1 MKLRRHN
8 ANCSRKHHPRRLRL
22 ESLERRRVL
31 ASFAV
36 TTPLDVVD
44 TDDSLISLRE
54 AITMANDTVG
64 VDQISFDAAVFAA
77 PTTIELSLGQLT
89 ITDGV
94 EIQGPGQDTLTIDG
108 MSATRIFEIA
118 TAPSEDRAVTI
129 SDLTMTAG
137 RTIGFNE
144 GGGAIRQFSATTLTL
159 DSVAITN
166 SQTFGGNAGG
176 GAIASAGTLVVENS
190 LIAGNATASD
200 NSPGGAIAGTST
212 VTIRNSHLMGN
223 FTEGVGS
230 RGGAVS
236 STASLTIENSSLS
249 HNSTAGQD
257 ANGGAVGANS
267 RISIQSS
274 SFTANETR
282 AADADGGAI
291 AVFQASEAFG
301 GSLTVTD
308 TEIDS
313 NQTLN
318 TGARGGG
325 IYGDA
330 SDITVANSSI
340 TRNETTGDGS
350 NGGGIWLTRSDLT
363 ISQSTVSGNS
373 ALATGSI
380 GGGIGIVGGSMTAN
394 GVTVSDNEAEGEA
407 GGIQFDADLDT
418 ASLTLINSIVA
429 GNRVTAAAGTAPDLH
444 FFQTTPTLSVQ
455 SSLIGNN
462 GGTPLVAAAVADSE
476 GNLIGGSTPTTE
488 LDAGLDALTVVG
500 QTRIHPLSTGSIA
513 IDAGDAGLSTDVVS
527 DQRGDGFSRVAGA
540 AQDMGAMET
549 QVPAAADF
557 VVTTLT
563 DEIDFD
569 NETTSLREAII
580 IANGTPGTDAISF
593 DEVLRETD
601 GTIAFAHGS
610 LRITDSVSI
619 SGLGRQALSIDATGL
634 SRAIEIGGDADVTIE
649 DLTIT
654 GGRSAGSNP
663 TLPNFSDAATTL
675 QNGGGLRSDT
685 SGVVTL
691 RSVSIIDNQTLG
703 NHSIGG
709 GIWATS
715 GTLVI
720 EDSLIDN
727 NRGAGIA
734 VVNQSLSMIGSSVV
748 RNLGSG
754 IVVDAS
760 GASIVNSTLSTNTGT
775 TGGGLQ
781 VVGDSTIALV
791 QSTIFGNTAEIGGGV
806 SLADEVTQPVTID
819 NTIIAGNTGTVS
831 HPDLSL
837 PFISTNV
844 DIAFSLVGDSSDTVL
859 TESQTAD
866 ENGNLIG
873 HDAANGGSD
882 VIDALL
888 GPLVASGVDAAL
900 VHLPSASSPA
910 IDAGDDAR
918 AIDSS
923 GADLISDARGLPF
936 QRISGT
942 VDMGA
947 VESQIATPIIVWNDP
962 ADIPVGTALGQ
973 NQLNATTQSPGTFAY
988 TPVEGTV
995 LDLGDDQVLTAV
1007 FTPDDLTV
1015 YQETTVTVSLDV
1027 VDLLD
1032 RGDAPDSYGT
1042 LIASNGAAHHASP
1055 LSLGELFDGDV
1066 DGQPTPAADGDGA
1079 DDDGVVFMTPI
1090 FTGANATTA
1099 SLLVTV
1105 SANSKLDAWIDFD
1118 ADGTFDDTTE
1128 SLFGASSLSLVTG
1141 VNVVPFSVPSGATA
1155 GDTFVRFRISTNGG
1169 LMPNGIAA
1177 DGEVEDYAVT
1187 ILADSVP
1194 TDAVV
1199 SVTGSQITLVRDGDD
1214 LVVNRRTVEVFR
1226 VANSAIDQLTIFG
1239 DEFSNV
1245 LTVDQTSGDALPSG
1259 GLIFEGGDR
1268 VNTLRWVGG
1277 TGTLDLTPTGNL
1289 TLRQV
1294 DAIDLTDTDAQSV
1307 LVDSAAA
1314 REMDPDGGGVIIT
1327 GHAPVDGQPNDQIMF
1342 ADGPLWRM
1350 GTPEVVFGTA
1360 FRKISLSDT
1369 FIQTD
1374 FGSGWHNIASPS
1386 DVNNN
1391 GSITAN
1397 DALVIINELG
1407 RRTYSDRIGSA
1418 LVDPA
1423 TVDPWPGFYYDQ
1435 NGDGLATAL
1444 DALRVINQLARLTT
1458 PAGGSGEAESATIIG
1473 ESTKD
1478 KTNATLDRLIA
1489 NDEFV
1494 SSLF

>member
-1 MKLRRHN
+1 MKLRRHHS
-8 ANCSRKHHPRRLRL
+8 NCSRNHHPRRLRL

-36 TTPLDVVD
+36 TTPFDVVD
-44 TDDSLISLRE
+44 TDDSLVSLRE
-54 AITMANDTVG
+54 AITLANDTVG
-64 VDQISFDAAVFAA
+64 VDQITFDAAVFAA

-94 EIQGPGQDTLTIDG
+94 DIQGPGQDSLTING

-118 TAPSEDRAVTI
+118 TAPSDDRAVTI

-144 GGGAIRQFSATTLTL
+144 GGGAIRQFSASTLTL

-166 SQTFGGNAGG
+166 NRTFGGNSGG
-176 GAIASAGTLVVENS
+176 GAIESAGTLVIQNS
-190 LIAGNATASD
+190 LIAGNGTASD
-200 NSPGGAIAGTST
+200 NSPGGAITGTSV
-212 VTIRNSHLMGN
+212 VTIQNSQLIGN

-236 STASLTIENSSLS
+236 STASLSIANSSLS

-267 RISIQSS
+267 RITIQSS

-282 AADADGGAI
+282 AADSDGGAI

-301 GSLTVTD
+301 GSLTIQD

-330 SDITVANSSI
+330 SDITVTGSSI
-340 TRNETTGDGS
+340 TRNETSGDGS
-350 NGGGIWLTRSDLT
+350 NGGGIWLTRSNLT

-373 ALATGSI
+373 TLATNSI
-380 GGGIGIVGGSMTAN
+380 GGGIGIVGGSMTAD
-394 GVTVSDNEAEGEA
+394 GITVTDNEAEGEA

-418 ASLTLINSIVA
+418 ASLNIVNSIVA
-429 GNRVTAAAGTAPDLH
+429 GNRVTAATGTASDLH
-444 FFQTTPTLSVQ
+444 FFQATPTLSVQ

-462 GGTPLVAAAVADSE
+462 GGTPLLAAAVADSD
-476 GNLIGGSTPTTE
+476 GNLIGGSTSTTQ
-488 LDAGLDALTVVG
+488 LDAGLNALTVVG
-500 QTRIHPLSTGSIA
+500 QTRIHPLSAGSIA
-513 IDAGDAGLSTDVVS
+513 IDAGNETFSPGTTS

-540 AQDMGAMET
+540 AQDMGAMEL
-549 QVPAAADF
+549 QVPAATDF
-557 VVTTLT
+557 VVTTLL
-563 DEIDFD
+563 DEIDFA
-569 NETTSLREAII
+569 NETISLREAII
-580 IANGTPGTDAISF
+580 IANGNPGADVISF
-593 DEVLRETD
+593 DESLRETD
-601 GTIAFAHGS
+601 GIITLAQGT
-610 LRITDSVSI
+610 LRITDSVAI
-619 SGLGRQALSIDATGL
+619 TGLGRQSSTIDAAGL
-634 SRAIEIGGDADVTIE
+634 SRVIEINGDIDVTIE
-649 DLTIT
+649 NLTIT
-654 GGRSAGSNP
+654 GGRSTGNNP

-685 SGVVTL
+685 SGLVTL
-691 RSVSIIDNQTLG
+691 RSVSVIDNQTLG
-703 NHSIGG
+703 SNSIGG
-709 GIWATS
+709 GVWATS

-727 NRGAGIA
+727 NRGSGIA
-734 VVNQSLSMIGSSVV
+734 VANQSLSMIGNSVT
-748 RNLGSG
+748 RNTESG
-754 IVVDAS
+754 IMIDAS
-760 GASIVNSTLSTNTGT
+760 EASIVNSTVSTNTGT
-775 TGGGLQ
+775 IGGGLL
-781 VVGDSTIALV
+781 VTGDSTVALV
-791 QSTIFGNTAEIGGGV
+791 QSTVFGNSAETGGGI
-806 SLADEVTQPVTID
+806 SLADEVTQPVTIA
-819 NTIIAGNTGTVS
+819 NSIIAGNTGTVS
-831 HPDLSL
+831 HPDLTL
-837 PFISTNV
+837 PVISSNV
-844 DIAFSLVGDSSDTVL
+844 DIAFSLIGDSSDTVL
-859 TESQTAD
+859 TETQTAD

-873 HDAANGGSD
+873 HDEANGGSG
-882 VIDALL
+882 VIDALV
-888 GPLVASGVDAAL
+888 GPLVASGIHGML

-910 IDAGDDAR
+910 IDAGSDAL

-923 GADLISDARGLPF
+923 GAALTSDARGLPF

-942 VDMGA
+942 VDIGA

-962 ADIPVGTALGQ
+962 ADIPVGTPLGQ
-973 NQLNATTQSPGTFAY
+973 DQLNATTQTPGTFAY

-1007 FTPDDLTV
+1007 FTPDDLTI

-1042 LIASNGAAHHASP
+1042 LIASGGAAHNASP
-1055 LSLGELFDGDV
+1055 LTLGELFDGDV

-1079 DDDGVVFMTPI
+1079 DDDGVIFMTPI
-1090 FTGANATTA
+1090 FAGSNASTA
-1099 SLLVTV
+1099 SLLVTA

-1118 ADGTFDDTTE
+1118 ADGTFDAVTE
-1128 SLFGASSLSLVTG
+1128 SLFGATSLSLVAG
-1141 VNVVPFSVPSGATA
+1141 VNVVPFTIPSGATA
-1155 GDTFVRFRISTNGG
+1155 GETFARFRISTEGG

-1187 ILADSVP
+1187 ILSDSAP
-1194 TDAVV
+1194 TDAAV
-1199 SVTGSQITLVRDGDD
+1199 SVTGSQITLVRDGDA
-1214 LVVNRRTVEVFR
+1214 VVVKRRTVEVFR
-1226 VANSAIDQLTIFG
+1226 VASTAIDQLTIYG

-1245 LTVDQTSGDALPSG
+1245 LTVDQTSGDAIPNG

-1277 TGTLDLTPTGNL
+1277 AGTLDLTPTGNL
-1289 TLRQV
+1289 ILRQV
-1294 DAIDLTDTDAQSV
+1294 DAIDLTDAGAQSV

-1327 GHAPVDGQPNDQIMF
+1327 GHVPVAGQPSDQIMF

-1350 GTPEVVFGTA
+1350 GTPEVIFGTA

-1374 FGSGWHNIASPS
+1374 FGSGWQNIANPS

-1407 RRTYSDRIGSA
+1407 RRSYSNRVGSV

-1458 PAGGSGEAESATIIG
+1458 PANPSGEAESAALIG
-1473 ESTKD
+1473 EIKKD
-1478 KTNATLDRLIA
+1478 KTSDNIDRLIA
-1489 NDEFV
+1489 NDAFV